1 MAATSTVHIRIDEQV
16 KAQATTVLTAMGL
29 SVSDAVRIFLTRVAD
44 EKRLPFALEP
54 ASPARR

>member
-1 MAATSTVHIRIDEQV
+1 MAATSTVQIRIDEQV
-16 KAQATTVLTAMGL
+16 KAQATTVLAAMGL

-54 ASPARR
+54 GSPTKR

>member
-54 ASPARR
+54 ASPTKR